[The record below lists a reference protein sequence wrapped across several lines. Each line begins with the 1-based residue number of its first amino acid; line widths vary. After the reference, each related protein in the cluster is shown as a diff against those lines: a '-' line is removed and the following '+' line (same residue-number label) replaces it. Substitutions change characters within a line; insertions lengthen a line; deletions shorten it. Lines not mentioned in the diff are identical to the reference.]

1 MQLLSQITIPQ
12 KAGDATIQ
20 LLQGDLAAIPK
31 EHAVDILVIS
41 AYPNNYEVVDK
52 ATLMAALYAK
62 GIIVANLAKD
72 KEADLLGNLN
82 CWLSKPLSQEQQQ
95 QFNFKKILCFEPP
108 PGSEKEKLVANI
120 FRCINNFAFDIQNN
134 IIAMPVLAS
143 GNQKVPMEK
152 MLPAILDAAIFWL
165 ESGLPLSCIKLVLR
179 SETQVA
185 AALPIF
191 IQAKEQYELKKS
203 AKAGDISATAAW
215 KMFDQKTQTQM
226 PGTATMLIVEN
237 EMKELAQKESVII
250 TPAPPSMPVPAPMPA
265 PASMPSPSPASTAK
279 SPQAVPET
287 KAAKKI
293 PSTKN
298 TSKEYD
304 FFISYSHK
312 QIPEVK
318 LFVEAL
324 LQQQPGLNIFY
335 DKTSIPTGGLWIK
348 LISEAIQNSKAVI
361 CILSPDYTASGPCWD
376 EFQCAKVK
384 EYRSNQGVIKTI
396 NFFNDPN
403 LPLIMAMYSYIDC
416 TQGDIQKLKDCVQ
429 QLF

>member
-1 MQLLSQITIPQ
+1 MQLLSKITIPQ
-12 KAGDATIQ
+12 KTGNATIQ
-20 LLQGDLAAIPK
+20 LLQGDLTAIPK
-31 EHAVDILVIS
+31 EHAVDILAIS
-41 AYPNNYEVVDK
+41 AYPNNYEVVDN

-62 GIIVANLAKD
+62 GIIVADLAKD

-82 CWLSKPLSQEQQQ
+82 CWLSKPLPPEKQQ

-108 PGSEKEKLVANI
+108 PGSGKEKLVANI
-120 FRCINNFAFDIQNN
+120 FRCINNFAFDKQNN

-179 SETQVA
+179 SETQIA

-191 IQAKEQYELKKS
+191 IQAREQYELKKS
-203 AKAGDISATAAW
+203 AKAGDISATEAW
-215 KMFDQKTQTQM
+215 KMYEQKTQTQM
-226 PGTATMLIVEN
+226 PGIATMFIVEN
-237 EMKELAQKESVII
+237 EMKELAQKESGII
-250 TPAPPSMPVPAPMPA
+250 SPAQMPA
-265 PASMPSPSPASTAK
+265 PSPVLAPQ
-279 SPQAVPET
+279 SPQPTPET
-287 KAAKKI
+287 KSVKDI
-293 PSTKN
+293 PSTKSP
-298 TSKEYD
+298 SKEYD

-312 QIPEVK
+312 QIPEVN

-324 LQQQPGLNIFY
+324 LQQQPELNIFY
-335 DKTSIPTGGLWIK
+335 DKSAIPPGGLWIK

-376 EFQCAKVK
+376 EFQCAKIK
-384 EYRSNQGVIKTI
+384 EYRINQGVIKTI
-396 NFFNDPN
+396 NFYNDPN

-416 TQGDIQKLKDCVQ
+416 TQGDIEKLKDCVQ

>member
-1 MQLLSQITIPQ
+1 MELLSQITIPQ
-12 KAGDATIQ
+12 KASDATIQ
-20 LLQGDLAAIPK
+20 LLQGDLTAIPK
-31 EHAVDILVIS
+31 EHAVDILAIS
-41 AYPNNYEVVDK
+41 AYPNNYEVVDN
-52 ATLMAALYAK
+52 ATLIAALYVK
-62 GIIVANLAKD
+62 GIIVADLAKD

-82 CWLSKPLSQEQQQ
+82 CWLSKPLPPEQQQ

-120 FRCINNFAFDIQNN
+120 FRCINNFAFDKQNN

-179 SETQVA
+179 SKTQVA

-203 AKAGDISATAAW
+203 ANAGDISATEAW

-237 EMKELAQKESVII
+237 EMEELAQKESGII
-250 TPAPPSMPVPAPMPA
+250 TPAPATIPA
-265 PASMPSPSPASTAK
+265 PSPAPVAQ
-279 SPQAVPET
+279 SPQGAPET
-287 KAAKKI
+287 KAAKEI

-312 QIPEVK
+312 QIPEVN

-324 LQQQPGLNIFY
+324 LQQQPGLHIFY
-335 DKTSIPTGGLWIK
+335 DKSSIPPGGLWIK

-384 EYRSNQGVIKTI
+384 EYRINQGVIKTI
-396 NFFNDPN
+396 NFYNDPN
-403 LPLIMAMYSYIDC
+403 LPLIMATYSYIDC

>member
-20 LLQGDLAAIPK
+20 LLQGDLTAIPK
-31 EHAVDILVIS
+31 EHAVDILAIS

-62 GIIVANLAKD
+62 GIIVADLAKD
-72 KEADLLGNLN
+72 KAADLLGNLN
-82 CWLSKPLSQEQQQ
+82 CWLSKPLPPEQQQ

-120 FRCINNFAFDIQNN
+120 FRCINNFAFDKQNN
-134 IIAMPVLAS
+134 IIAIPVLAS

-165 ESGLPLSCIKLVLR
+165 ESGLPLSYIKLVLR
-179 SETQVA
+179 TETQVA

-203 AKAGDISATAAW
+203 VKAGDISATAAW
-215 KMFDQKTQTQM
+215 KIFDQKTQKQM

-237 EMKELAQKESVII
+237 EIKELAQKESSII
-250 TPAPPSMPVPAPMPA
+250 TPAPMPLPA
-265 PASMPSPSPASTAK
+265 PSPAAVPQ
-279 SPQAVPET
+279 SPQATPKP
-287 KAAKKI
+287 KAVKEI
-293 PSTKN
+293 PSTKSA
-298 TSKEYD
+298 TKEYD

-324 LQQQPGLNIFY
+324 LQQQPALNIFY

-361 CILSPDYTASGPCWD
+361 CILSPEYTASGPCWD
-376 EFQCAKVK
+376 EFQCAKIK
-384 EYRSNQGVIKTI
+384 EYRSNQAVIKTI
-396 NFFNDPN
+396 NFYTDPN
-403 LPLIMAMYSYIDC
+403 LPLIMATYSYIDC